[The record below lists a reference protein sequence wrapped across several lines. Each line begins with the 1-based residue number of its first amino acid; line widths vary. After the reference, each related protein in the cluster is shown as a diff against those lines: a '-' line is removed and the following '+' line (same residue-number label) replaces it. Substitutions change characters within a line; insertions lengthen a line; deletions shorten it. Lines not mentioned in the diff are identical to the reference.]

1 MLVIKLVKSYCVLDL
16 MLMILFFDC
25 FDEVLLVIFYFV
37 NFFLVYGYF
46 LMNWKEVLVK
56 LFLKKFGFEV

>member
-25 FDEVLLVIFYFV
+25 FDEVLLIIIYFV
-37 NFFLVYGYF
+37 NFFLVCGYF
-46 LMNWKEVLVK
+46 LMDWKEVLVK